1 MKAII
6 LNVAMT
12 VMLYSMSA
20 HAGMVVTDPTSYTY
34 YVEELKKM
42 ATQVE
47 QGAKQVE
54 TLGGV
59 LTTANDINNKMMGH
73 YNRAAGLVKRIDRLQ
88 KVLTR
93 DTHGDMF
100 ERLKQI
106 GDAGR
111 GTGGVLRGTASEA
124 KYAGQDYAALTGEDL
139 FADTRKVLDMNFGDP
154 RDRTDPMAKYRT
166 ADAKYQVQQEA
177 LKNVVAT
184 SQATLGGMA
193 DRMATI
199 NDLANQV
206 DQTANMKDAQDLT
219 NSLLVEVLKTLTDM
233 LAVAAQANQAAALF
247 NYSGATEKT
256 MAERQK
262 VLNGISAQVKQSE
275 LEILLQGGDTRAADG
290 KMPSKF

>member
-1 MKAII
+1 MKALIAI
-6 LNVAMT
+6 MAAIAMLAST
-12 VMLYSMSA
+12 FA

-59 LTTANDINNKMMGH
+59 LTTANDINSKMMGH
-73 YNRAAGLVKRIDRLQ
+73 YNRAQNLVRRMDRLQ

-100 ERLKQI
+100 ERLRQI

-111 GTGGVLRGTASEA
+111 ASGSVLRGSATEA
-124 KYAGQDYAALTGEDL
+124 KYAGQDYKALTGEDL
-139 FADTRKVLDMNFGDP
+139 FADTRKVLEWNFGDP
-154 RDRTDPMAKYRT
+154 RDQSDPMAKYRT
-166 ADAKYQVQQEA
+166 ADAKFQVQQEA

-193 DRMATI
+193 ERMDTI
-199 NDLANQV
+199 NELAKQV
-206 DQTANMKDAQDLT
+206 NQTANMKDAQDLT
-219 NSLLVEVLKTLTDM
+219 NALLVEVLKTLTDM
-233 LAVAAQANQAAALF
+233 LAVAAQANQASALF
-247 NYSGATEKT
+247 NYTGATDQT
-256 MAERQK
+256 FAERQK
-262 VLNGISAQVKQSE
+262 VLQGIGAQVEQSE
-275 LEILLQGGDTRAADG
+275 GDLILQSQNTTTGG
-290 KMPSKF
+290 KLPSRF

>member
-1 MKAII
+1 MKALTTLMAAI
-6 LNVAMT
+6 AMLAST
-12 VMLYSMSA
+12 QA
-20 HAGMVVTDPTSYTY
+20 HAGMVVSDPVSYTY
-34 YVEELKKM
+34 YVEEIKKM

-47 QGAKQVE
+47 QGAKQIE

-73 YNRAAGLVKRIDRLQ
+73 YNRAQNLVRRMDRLQ

-111 GTGGVLRGTASEA
+111 STGGVMRGTATEA

-139 FADTRKVLDMNFGDP
+139 FADTRKVLEWNFGDP
-154 RDRTDPMAKYRT
+154 RDQSDPMAKYRT
-166 ADAKYQVQQEA
+166 ADAKYQAQQEA

-184 SQATLGGMA
+184 SQATLGGIK
-193 DRMATI
+193 DRMDTI
-199 NDLANQV
+199 NDLAGQV
-206 DQTANMKDAQDLT
+206 NQTANMKDAQDLT
-219 NSLLVEVLKTLTDM
+219 NALLVEVLKTLTDM

-247 NYSGATEKT
+247 NYNGATDKT
-256 MAERQK
+256 FAERQK
-262 VLNGISAQVKQSE
+262 VLAGIGATVGKSE
-275 LEILLQGGDTRAADG
+275 LEIMLQGGDAMAADG